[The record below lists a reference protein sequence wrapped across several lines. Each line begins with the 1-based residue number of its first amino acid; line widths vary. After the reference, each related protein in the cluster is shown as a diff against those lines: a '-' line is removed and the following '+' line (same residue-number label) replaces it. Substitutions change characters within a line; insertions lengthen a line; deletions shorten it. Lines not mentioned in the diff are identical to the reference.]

1 MKFHVFPTGFEVHF
15 YFKRKYIHHA
25 EQLFP
30 RRVSD
35 FYITMEAFQPAE
47 TVTRMQWRQQAK
59 HTRARPANLRFRM
72 LCLGAY

>member
-1 MKFHVFPTGFEVHF
+1 MKFNVFPTGFEVQF

-47 TVTRMQWRQQAK
+47 TVRLDYKNAMAATGETHMS
-59 HTRARPANLRFRM
+59 TS
-72 LCLGAY
+72 C